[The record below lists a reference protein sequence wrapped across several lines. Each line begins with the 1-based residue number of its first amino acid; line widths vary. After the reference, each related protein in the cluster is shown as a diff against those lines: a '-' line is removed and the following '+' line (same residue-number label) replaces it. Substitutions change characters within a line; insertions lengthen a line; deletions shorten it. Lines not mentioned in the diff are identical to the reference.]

1 MSSLNSVSNIGV
13 SPTKAERLSDEKAR
27 SVEGSEQSFGDLFGR
42 VFGDSSVRQGS
53 AAKDGHD
60 QQPSLRAVFIGSET
74 QVITAGQPPT
84 EEEILSFAREA
95 NLDETSVQ
103 ALLLTIP
110 GGSLTG
116 MAGLSGHKS
125 NDPPLVGEEHVSDL
139 LLTKDG
145 LKAQAAINQV
155 AEATQLVPTSHRGAE
170 GLPTGA
176 AKEISSAKLAETLG
190 LNTKLESQLFT
201 AQDKGLLVNGSNK
214 TLGHGAA
221 ASSGLF
227 SVSVK
232 PVGLGSQESSQ
243 SALEVLASRAD
254 AQGDDVPED
263 ILAGRLGLSPKDF
276 AKKQLFEGLAIKA
289 GHNELLLKSSP
300 AVQLESIDLS
310 GLQPSE
316 IDTLRGPMAEV
327 GDEPPSL
334 SSSLHSSLDAGGRSS
349 GGSGEGSPGRPDQL
363 AQQPGRALSQQV
375 LQRFGELLGQRLLQ
389 QIGQGNWRVEIA
401 LEPADLG
408 SIQIELE
415 WRKGALEAS
424 FKASQAVTRE
434 LLQEG
439 LPRLR
444 EVLERAGI
452 DVASVYVNDHGRQQ
466 SFQDRSGGGSAENG
480 LQFRQSDSVN
490 EVEEDETGSKIGK
503 LENGRLDVLV

>member
-13 SPTKAERLSDEKAR
+13 SSTKADKPSDEKAR
-27 SVEGSEQSFGDLFGR
+27 PLDGSEQSFGELFGR
-42 VFGDSSVRQGS
+42 VFGASSERQAL
-53 AAKDGHD
+53 AAQDGQDHS
-60 QQPSLRAVFIGSET
+60 PSLRAVFIGSET

-110 GGSLTG
+110 GGPIAGVVGAAESNIDEALLG
-116 MAGLSGHKS
+116 QGQDKANQLSGGNRSVSGLFAQAGAGLISGEAQDGVQLAAKFES
-125 NDPPLVGEEHVSDL
+125 TE
-139 LLTKDG
+139 LLTQGKG
-145 LKAQAAINQV
+145 QV
-155 AEATQLVPTSHRGAE
+155 TEPLLQGKGQVTELLTQG
-170 GLPTGA
+170 
-176 AKEISSAKLAETLG
+176 KEQIV
-190 LNTKLESQLFT
+190 
-201 AQDKGLLVNGSNK
+201 KGLA
-214 TLGHGAA
+214 GASG
-221 ASSGLF
+221 SSGIF

-232 PVGLGSQESSQ
+232 PVGLERQVSGQ
-243 SALEVLASRAD
+243 SALAVLASRAESEV
-254 AQGDDVPED
+254 GEGPEE

-276 AKKQLFEGLAIKA
+276 SKKQLFEGLLNKA
-289 GHNELLLKSSP
+289 ALNEALVKSSP
-300 AVQLESIDLS
+300 HVQLESIDLS
-310 GLQPSE
+310 GLDLGDLEALKDRTPQ
-316 IDTLRGPMAEV
+316 TT
-327 GDEPPSL
+327 DEPPSL
-334 SSSLHSSLDAGGRSS
+334 SSGLQSSFDTGGRSS
-349 GGSGEGSPGRPDQL
+349 SGSGEGSSGRPDQL

-389 QIGQGNWRVEIA
+389 QIGQGNWKVEMA

-415 WRKGALEAS
+415 WRKGELEAS
-424 FKASQAVTRE
+424 FKASQATTRE

-452 DVASVYVNDHGRQQ
+452 DVASVYVSDHGRQQ
-466 SFQDRSGGGSAENG
+466 SFQGRSGRGSADNG
-480 LQFRQSDSVN
+480 LQSRQSDPVN
-490 EVEEDETGSKIGK
+490 EVDAEKTGPKIGT